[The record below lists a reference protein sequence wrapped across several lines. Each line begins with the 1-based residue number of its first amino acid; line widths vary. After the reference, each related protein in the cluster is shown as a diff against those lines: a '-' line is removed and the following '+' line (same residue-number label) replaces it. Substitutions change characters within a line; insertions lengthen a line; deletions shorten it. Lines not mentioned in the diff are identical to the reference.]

1 MSTMAADITASV
13 ETIDLT
19 GDDATEPTR
28 GFLRD
33 HAAEPKHQSF
43 PRDGEGK
50 DEPEIDLN
58 DFGDDETDDGDDYIR
73 EITPNEFLKR
83 TLEEYTPSATIE
95 WTGQYGTEA
104 DITESGVI
112 VRPGLCVE
120 LKNQEFLLIK
130 KLFRRENN
138 VIYLKGVLFIRTRS
152 VMNMLPK
159 KPNEVCAIVKARADT
174 KSKMPDIDAYLVTR
188 RLSDVICQRTLILTN
203 QPFPIHSFREKN
215 VSYPSWN
222 AVDDNAELVCRY
234 KHVEFCDKMTW
245 KVPSEAL
252 VRLRRHEC
260 DIGVPDAQL
269 MLAFRRTKQHKK
281 TQATPTTET
290 RTKLAATKAG
300 NKRTIADVTTGGGES
315 EEVTSKVQQTYKRI
329 KPSGVYERQTTSL
342 ITEHFTPLHNGRQ
355 RNAEAQLKFSSSSI
369 ETASLYVYGDICAGA
384 GGATT
389 AAQRAGFIVKF
400 ALDHAADPCATLRLN
415 FPNATIREEDIYN
428 FCNRKSK
435 DAHVRVDVLHISFPC
450 QPYSIAHTQ
459 EGKNDET
466 NEAAGYSVI
475 PLLQKCRPRIVTF
488 EQSPNI
494 TKPKHRH
501 SFEALIHQVT
511 DIGYSVRWK
520 VVNFAD
526 TGNAQSRNRLFIIA
540 SW

>member
-1 MSTMAADITASV
+1 MSTMTDDITASV

-43 PRDGEGK
+43 PRDEEEK

-83 TLEEYTPSATIE
+83 TLEERTPSATTG
-95 WTGQYGTEA
+95 WTGQYDTEA

-112 VRPGLCVE
+112 VKPGICVE

-138 VIYLKGVLFIRTRS
+138 VTYLKGILFIRTRS

-159 KPNEVCAIVKARADT
+159 KHNEVCAIVKARADT

-234 KHVEFCDKMTW
+234 KHVEFCDTVTW

-269 MLAFRRTKQHKK
+269 MFAFRRTKQHKK

-329 KPSGVYERQTTSL
+329 KPSGVYERQTSSL
-342 ITEHFTPLHNGRQ
+342 ITERFTHRHNGRQ
-355 RNAEAQLKFSSSSI
+355 RNADTRLRFSSSSI

-384 GGATT
+384 GGATI
-389 AAQRAGFIVKF
+389 AAQRAGFIIKF
-400 ALDHAADPCATLRLN
+400 ALDHAADPCATLRKN
-415 FPNATIREEDIYN
+415 FPNATIREEDIYS

-435 DAHVRVDVLHISFPC
+435 GAHVRVDVLHISFPC
-450 QPYSIAHTQ
+450 QPYSIAHTH

-466 NEAAGYSVI
+466 NVAAGYSVI
-475 PLLQKCRPRIVTF
+475 PLLKKCRPRIVTF

-511 DIGYSVRWK
+511 DMGYSVRWK